1 MISIKRTRR
10 KIALKSMYNEVKVPR
25 SKNER
30 ITAEMTKRAVQK
42 SFKKTFNLR
51 RPKST
56 IIISITKYNKINTS
70 TLNLRYI

>member
-1 MISIKRTRR
+1 M
-10 KIALKSMYNEVKVPR
+10 KVPR

-51 RPKST
+51 WPKST